1 MNHGVKDMTLCVRV
15 HVCVCA
21 CGEHIVDMTLSI
33 INYTMGH

>member
-1 MNHGVKDMTLCVRV
+1 MMNHGVKDMTLCV